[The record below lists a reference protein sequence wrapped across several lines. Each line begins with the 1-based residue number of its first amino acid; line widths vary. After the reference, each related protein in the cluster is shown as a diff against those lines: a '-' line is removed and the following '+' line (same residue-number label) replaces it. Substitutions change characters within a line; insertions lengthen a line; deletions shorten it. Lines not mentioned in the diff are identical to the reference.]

1 MALTELTNLELH
13 KNMRIIAGEL
23 RGRRF
28 VDSKNVDFRPTTDR
42 NREALFNILLCGRV
56 VKEFGFDLI
65 DANVLDICCGS
76 GSIAFEALSRG
87 AKSATL
93 IDNNNLHLDL
103 AKQNSQL
110 FKIEDKCDFILADVK
125 ISLRNN
131 DNEFDLVFIDPPYSE
146 DYSAIIKNLI
156 LKGWITK
163 NSLIVIESPVNKDL
177 EVELNYLEIIDS
189 RKYGISR
196 FIFSKMK

>member
-1 MALTELTNLELH
+1 
-13 KNMRIIAGEL
+13 MRIIAGEL
-23 RGRRF
+23 RGRRL
-28 VDSKNVDFRPTTDR
+28 VDSKDIDFRPTTDR

-93 IDNNNLHLDL
+93 IDNNNQHLDV
-103 AKQNSQL
+103 AKQNSEIL
-110 FKIEDKCDFILADVK
+110 KIEEKCEFILADAK

-131 DNEFDLVFIDPPYSE
+131 ENVFDLVFIDPPYSE
-146 DYSAIIKNLI
+146 DYSAIAKNLI
-156 LKGWITK
+156 AKGWIK
-163 NSLIVIESPVNKDL
+163 KDSLIVIESPVNKDIDDQL
-177 EVELNYLEIIDS
+177 DYLEIMDS

-196 FIFSKMK
+196 FIFCKIK

>member
-1 MALTELTNLELH
+1 MGLTNLELS

-23 RGRRF
+23 RGRRL
-28 VDSKNVDFRPTTDR
+28 VDSKNIDFRPTTDR
-42 NREALFNILLCGRV
+42 NREALFNILFCGRV
-56 VKEFGFDLI
+56 VKECGFELI

-93 IDNNNLHLDL
+93 VDNNNLHLDV
-103 AKQNSQL
+103 AKQNAQIL
-110 FKIEDKCDFILADVK
+110 KIEDKCEFILADAK

-131 DNEFDLVFIDPPYSE
+131 DAAFDLVFIDPPYSE
-146 DYSAIIKNLI
+146 DYSAITKNLI
-156 LKGWITK
+156 AKRWIQK
-163 NSLIVIESPVNKDL
+163 DSLIVIESPVNKDV
-177 EVELNYLEIIDS
+177 VEEDLDYLEIMDS

-196 FIFSKMK
+196 FIFCKMK